1 MPDKTAVWDN
11 DLEEGLEKAGQYPDR
26 EEQSKDENIQSAI
39 LHLETQL
46 ESIRIELRQ
55 RELTKNENK
64 KVLDIIE
71 KIQKEIVKL
80 QKISDIE

>member
-11 DLEEGLEKAGQYPDR
+11 DLEEELEKAGQYPDR
-26 EEQSKDENIQSAI
+26 EEQSKGENIQSAI

-55 RELTKNENK
+55 RELTKNETK
-64 KVLDIIE
+64 QIFDIIE
-71 KIQKEIVKL
+71 NIQKEIVKL
-80 QKISDIE
+80 KS

>member
-11 DLEEGLEKAGQYPDR
+11 DLEEELEKAGQYPDR

-80 QKISDIE
+80 KS